1 MKQVMTGRGTGKTEQ
16 TVLMMQENKKLYTIL
31 PTCHYRLPIRRMCK
45 KLELTEVETKKILDR
60 TVTLNELLEHG
71 FPVDSQIH
79 IEEADAVLRSLL
91 RIQFDTMTTSHWSVQ
106 KFEE

>member
-31 PTCHYRLPIRRMCK
+31 PAYHYRLPIRYMCE
-45 KLELTEVETKKILDR
+45 KLELTKVETKEILDR
-60 TVTLNELLEHG
+60 TVTLSELLEYG
-71 FPVDSQIH
+71 LPVDSQIH
-79 IEEADAVLRSLL
+79 IEEADTVLRGLL
-91 RIQFDTMTTSHWSVQ
+91 GIEFNTMTTSHQSVQ